1 MDVKK
6 SEDASGS
13 DKTNPTLID
22 LGTFFVDSDII
33 FGFTSHLLRRKA
45 KVDGISSAESSSC
58 SSSEPS
64 PRQRRYG
71 SRPQPEGARSVS
83 ITETDRDDVTK
94 ATDLCKQCQVT
105 VAELKRQALALTEPT
120 SLQHGNLKS
129 SGLPDHADHCSCVV
143 CTRFGDGGRRLEQRI
158 ITLSDSVLMA

>member
-1 MDVKK
+1 MRFLEMRK
-6 SEDASGS
+6 SATCFNGAACE
-13 DKTNPTLID
+13 
-22 LGTFFVDSDII
+22 
-33 FGFTSHLLRRKA
+33 LLLMFS

-120 SLQHGNLKS
+120 SLQVSK
-129 SGLPDHADHCSCVV
+129 
-143 CTRFGDGGRRLEQRI
+143 RFFFTKPLTQ
-158 ITLSDSVLMA
+158 M